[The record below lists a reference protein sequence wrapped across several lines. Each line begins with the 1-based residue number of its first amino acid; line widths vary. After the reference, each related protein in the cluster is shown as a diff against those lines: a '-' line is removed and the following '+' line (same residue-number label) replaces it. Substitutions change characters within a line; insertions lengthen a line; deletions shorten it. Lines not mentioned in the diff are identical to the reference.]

1 MTFSPSAVKE
11 ISHPTVAPEEAM
23 QCIRQVSILDII
35 SSADIGF
42 PYRLKNQSFFFS
54 FEKEFK
60 AALFAAFFSYGLSL
74 P

>member
-11 ISHPTVAPEEAM
+11 ISHPTVAM

-42 PYRLKNQSFFFS
+42 SYRLKNQSFFFS
-54 FEKEFK
+54 SEKEFQ
-60 AALFAAFFSYGLSL
+60 AALFAAFFFYGLPL

>member
-1 MTFSPSAVKE
+1 
-11 ISHPTVAPEEAM
+11 M

-42 PYRLKNQSFFFS
+42 SYRLKNQSFFFS
-54 FEKEFK
+54 SEKEFQ
-60 AALFAAFFSYGLSL
+60 AALFAAFFFYGLPL

>member
-35 SSADIGF
+35 SSAYIGF
-42 PYRLKNQSFFFS
+42 SYRLKNQSFFFS
-54 FEKEFK
+54 SEKEFQ
-60 AALFAAFFSYGLSL
+60 AALFATFFSCGSPL